1 MAIWNRIN
9 IKNYEFGETL
19 GTGSYGRVRIVKD
32 KITGD
37 TYALKILKKM
47 EIIKL
52 KQIDHVVSEHTILVD
67 IDHPSLVSLKGFD
80 QDSRYLYLLLDFV
93 NGGEL
98 FSHLRAQ
105 GYLNSDDTRFFA
117 GQVTLMFE
125 YLHSK

>member
-1 MAIWNRIN
+1 MSNWNRVN
-9 IKNYEFGETL
+9 FKNYELGETL
-19 GTGSYGRVRIVKD
+19 GTGSYGRVRIARD
-32 KITGD
+32 KTTGEFFVF
-37 TYALKILKKM
+37 KILKKG

-52 KQIDHVVSEHTILVD
+52 KQIDHVVSEHMILAD
-67 IDHPSLVSLKGFD
+67 IDHPSMVSLKGFD
-80 QDSRYLYLLLDFV
+80 QDSRYIYLLLEFV
-93 NGGEL
+93 SGGEL

>member
-1 MAIWNRIN
+1 MNIN
-9 IKNYEFGETL
+9 NYDLGETL
-19 GTGSYGRVRIVKD
+19 GTGSYGRVRLVKE
-32 KITGD
+32 KVTGD

-67 IDHPSLVSLKGFD
+67 IDHPFLVTLKGFD
-80 QDSRYLYLLLDFV
+80 QDSRYLYLLLEYV